1 MKSLL
6 SQSSLALALAIGAL
20 PAQAGVLT
28 FQDVVFTTSWTDNV
42 LTLEIDAARH
52 SGDWTR
58 AASLS
63 ALSLKDIG
71 SYQSVSVS
79 TAPAGAGN
87 WTLSARELNANG
99 CGGGGT
105 AKRNNR
111 ALCLSGDA
119 IALGDNMVFTFAF
132 SGGSPSLDAPHLKVN
147 FLDAAGNKTG
157 DLLSQTITLAAAVT
171 PQPQP
176 QPEPVPAPDPTPAP
190 VPAQPSAP
198 EVVATPPDPAL
209 VPGSGSAPVLVDV
222 TAPTLPATDTRSE
235 VPEPMSIALMLGGLA
250 LMSLTR
256 NKRK

>member
-58 AASLS
+58 AVSLS

-79 TAPAGAGN
+79 AAPAGASN
-87 WTLSARELNANG
+87 WSLSARELNANG

-105 AKRNNR
+105 AKRNSR

-119 IALGDNMVFTFAF
+119 IALDDNMVFTFAF

-157 DLLSQTITLAAAVT
+157 DLLSQTITLAAAAA

-176 QPEPVPAPDPTPAP
+176 QPAPAPAPTPA
-190 VPAQPSAP
+190 PAQPSAP

-222 TAPTLPATDTRSE
+222 TAPTLPATDTGSE

>member
-1 MKSLL
+1 MKTFLR
-6 SQSSLALALAIGAL
+6 QSSLALALAIGAL

-42 LTLEIDAARH
+42 LTLEIDAAKH

-58 AASLS
+58 AVSLS

-71 SYQSVSVS
+71 SYQSVRVS
-79 TAPAGAGN
+79 AAPAGAGD

-99 CGGGGT
+99 CGGGNG
-105 AKRNNR
+105 AKRSNR

-119 IALGDNMVFTFAF
+119 IALSDDMVFTFTF
-132 SGGSPSLDAPHLKVN
+132 SGGAPSLDAPHLKVN

-176 QPEPVPAPDPTPAP
+176 APAPAPAPTPAP
-190 VPAQPSAP
+190 APAQPSPP

-222 TAPTLPATDTRSE
+222 SAPTLPATDTRSE

>member
-58 AASLS
+58 AVSLS

-79 TAPAGAGN
+79 AAPAGASN

-99 CGGGGT
+99 CAGGGS
-105 AKRNNR
+105 AKRKSR

-119 IALGDNMVFTFAF
+119 IALSDNMVFTFAF

-157 DLLSQTITLAAAVT
+157 DLLSQTITLAAAAT

-176 QPEPVPAPDPTPAP
+176 QPAPAPA
-190 VPAQPSAP
+190 PAQPSAP

>member
-1 MKSLL
+1 MTTLL
-6 SQSSLALALAIGAL
+6 RQSSLALALAIGAL

-28 FQDVVFTTSWTDNV
+28 YQDVVFTTSWTDNV
-42 LTLEIDAARH
+42 LTLEIDAAKH

-58 AASLS
+58 AVSLS

-71 SYQSVSVS
+71 TYKNVSVS
-79 TAPAGAGN
+79 AAPNGASD
-87 WTLSARELNANG
+87 WTLNARELNANG

-119 IALGDNMVFTFAF
+119 IALGDNMVFTFTF
-132 SGGSPSLDAPHLKVN
+132 SGGTPSLDAPHLKVN
-147 FLDAAGNKTG
+147 FLDAAGNKAG

-176 QPEPVPAPDPTPAP
+176 DPAPAPAP
-190 VPAQPSAP
+190 APTPAQPSAP

-222 TAPTLPATDTRSE
+222 SAPTLPATDTRSE
-235 VPEPMSIALMLGGLA
+235 VPEPMSIALVLGGLA

-256 NKRK
+256 RKRK

>member
-58 AASLS
+58 AVSLS

-79 TAPAGAGN
+79 AAPAGAGN

-105 AKRNNR
+105 AKRNSR

-119 IALGDNMVFTFAF
+119 IALSDNMVFTFAF
-132 SGGSPSLDAPHLKVN
+132 SGGSPSVDAPHLKVN

-157 DLLSQTITLAAAVT
+157 DLLSQTITLAAAAA

-176 QPEPVPAPDPTPAP
+176 QPAPAPAPTPAP
-190 VPAQPSAP
+190 APAQPSAP

>member
-1 MKSLL
+1 MTTLL
-6 SQSSLALALAIGAL
+6 RQSSLALALAIGAL

-28 FQDVVFTTSWTDNV
+28 YQDVVFTTSWTDNV
-42 LTLEIDAARH
+42 LTLEIDAAKH

-58 AASLS
+58 AVSLS

-71 SYQSVSVS
+71 TYKSVSVS
-79 TAPAGAGN
+79 AAPNGASD
-87 WTLSARELNANG
+87 WTLNARELNANG

-119 IALGDNMVFTFAF
+119 IALGDNMVFTFTF
-132 SGGSPSLDAPHLKVN
+132 SGGTPSLDAPHLKVN
-147 FLDAAGNKTG
+147 FLDAAGNKAG

-176 QPEPVPAPDPTPAP
+176 DPAPAPAP
-190 VPAQPSAP
+190 APTPAQPSAP

-235 VPEPMSIALMLGGLA
+235 VPEPMSIALVLGGLA

-256 NKRK
+256 SKRK